1 MCVCVLGV
9 GGGGVGVGVRVS
21 GDWQR
26 GLEPS
31 FYDGPRKKF
40 GLARRSTYFV
50 GKKHGGL
57 P

>member
-40 GLARRSTYFV
+40 GLARLSAYFV